1 MRRRHQLQARSR
13 PRRPR
18 PVPRLRR
25 RAVLRTALMLRYYI
39 TDRHAAG
46 GTEALTGCVERAV
59 AAGVD
64 LIQVREKDLAARELC
79 ELVRRVVAA
88 AAAARADIPLAAGAH
103 GVHLPADSLAPAAL
117 RAILP
122 AGFRIG
128 VSTHSLEEVLAAR
141 KEGADFVVFGPVFAT
156 PSKAA
161 FGPPQG
167 LARLREAARSVP
179 IPVLALGGVNKTNAP
194 DCLAAGAAGIAGISW
209 FQRELEP

>member
-1 MRRRHQLQARSR
+1 
-13 PRRPR
+13 
-18 PVPRLRR
+18 
-25 RAVLRTALMLRYYI
+25 MLRYYI

-88 AAAARADIPLAAGAH
+88 AAAARTEILVNERADIALAAGAH